1 MSTVLK
7 DVEKVMNE
15 LDSDLEK
22 VRKELKRIQ
31 SVKCRLKKQK
41 FKKSYES
48 EMIAVLKREQVVKEV
63 RQLLEPKEKNV
74 PDYLQE
80 DVDQLDYDQ
89 TVKAIRSIQSKKTLS
104 KYLTEVACENEEY
117 RNAVR
122 VEKMLLEHR
131 KKVQPLDDLSVR
143 KTQIESVIE
152 VIESNEELSK
162 ETLLDLLKKL
172 TK

>member
-1 MSTVLK
+1 MSVVLK
-7 DVEKVMNE
+7 DVEKVMIE
-15 LDSDLEK
+15 LSSDLEK

-41 FKKSYES
+41 FKKSYEK
-48 EMIAVLKREQVVKEV
+48 EMIEVLKREQVVKEV
-63 RQLLEPKEKNV
+63 RQLLEPKEKCV
-74 PDYLQE
+74 PDFQQE

-104 KYLTEVACENEEY
+104 KYLTEVECENEEY

-122 VEKMLLEHR
+122 VENMLLEHR
-131 KKVQPLDDLSVR
+131 KKVQPVDDLSVR